1 MFSYLVRRLIPNSE
15 DTSSPAVREKYGTL
29 CSLLGIFLNV
39 LLFCGK
45 LFAGLLSGSIAITA
59 DAFNNLSDAGS
70 SIITLAGFRLAGKKP
85 DPDHPFGHGRMEYIA
100 GFVVSLAIL
109 LMGVE
114 LAKTSLDKLLHPEA
128 PEFSLLVA
136 GILAASIAVKLY
148 MASYN
153 RYAADKVASS
163 AMRATSL
170 DSLSDSVATT
180 VVLLSMLVYRF
191 FHINA
196 DGACGLLVAGF
207 ILLAG
212 VRAARETLQPLLGQP
227 PEPEFVRRVAELVL
241 SHEQVLG
248 LHDLVIHDYGPGRR
262 MISLHVEVS
271 AAEDI
276 LVTHDIID
284 NIEKQLSRELG
295 CAAIIHMDPILVGDA
310 RIDELRLRTAG
321 LVRSIDPRLTI
332 HDFRVVTGPTHT
344 NLIFDVVAPFDLP
357 MSDDELRR
365 AVEEG
370 VSAWEGGYYAVLT
383 IDKDYLGK

>member
-1 MFSYLVRRLIPNSE
+1 
-15 DTSSPAVREKYGTL
+15 
-29 CSLLGIFLNV
+29 
-39 LLFCGK
+39 
-45 LFAGLLSGSIAITA
+45 
-59 DAFNNLSDAGS
+59 
-70 SIITLAGFRLAGKKP
+70 
-85 DPDHPFGHGRMEYIA
+85 MEYIA

-114 LAKTSLDKLLHPEA
+114 LAKSSIDKLLHPEA

-153 RYAADKVASS
+153 RYAADKVASP

-227 PEPEFVRRVAELVL
+227 PEPEFVRRVEELVL
-241 SHEQVLG
+241 SHGQVLG

-276 LVTHDIID
+276 LVTHDMID
-284 NIEKQLSRELG
+284 NIEKQLSRELV

-321 LVRSIDPRLTI
+321 LVRGIDPRLTI

>member
-15 DTSSPAVREKYGTL
+15 DTASPAVREKYGTL

-39 LLFCGK
+39 LLFGGK

-114 LAKTSLDKLLHPEA
+114 LAKSSIDKLLHPEA

-153 RYAADKVASS
+153 RYAADKVSS
-163 AMRATSL
+163 PAMRATSL

-180 VVLLSMLVYRF
+180 VVLLSML
-191 FHINA
+191 
-196 DGACGLLVAGF
+196 
-207 ILLAG
+207 
-212 VRAARETLQPLLGQP
+212 
-227 PEPEFVRRVAELVL
+227 RRWP
-241 SHEQVLG
+241 S
-248 LHDLVIHDYGPGRR
+248 
-262 MISLHVEVS
+262 
-271 AAEDI
+271 
-276 LVTHDIID
+276 
-284 NIEKQLSRELG
+284 
-295 CAAIIHMDPILVGDA
+295 PIL
-310 RIDELRLRTAG
+310 
-321 LVRSIDPRLTI
+321 
-332 HDFRVVTGPTHT
+332 
-344 NLIFDVVAPFDLP
+344 
-357 MSDDELRR
+357 
-365 AVEEG
+365 
-370 VSAWEGGYYAVLT
+370 
-383 IDKDYLGK
+383 